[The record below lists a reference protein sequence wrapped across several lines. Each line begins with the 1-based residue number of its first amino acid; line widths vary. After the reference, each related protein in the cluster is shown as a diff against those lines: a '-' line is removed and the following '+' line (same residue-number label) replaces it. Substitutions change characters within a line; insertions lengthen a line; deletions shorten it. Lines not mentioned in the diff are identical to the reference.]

1 MTGWRRKPFSP
12 HYFYLYQS
20 YRGSPRPIGS
30 WLLVSF
36 KKSCILSDYR
46 IRARWILT
54 ITIMQESW
62 KNELFIFTSFIDL
75 HGNNG
80 KNFLDKTRYY
90 LVIKKFE
97 SQEIKSIICFYYPQ
111 YDHHHHYYY
120 QCCCHHYDSY
130 HAHLNNSLLAQF

>member
-1 MTGWRRKPFSP
+1 MKTQALFSTL
-12 HYFYLYQS
+12 F
-20 YRGSPRPIGS
+20 
-30 WLLVSF
+30 LLVSILQRIAAANRIVTMVSF

-46 IRARWILT
+46 IRARCILT

-130 HAHLNNSLLAQF
+130 HARLNNSLLAQF